1 MTAVETIISAQNIT
15 ASYGNIPVLKNLSLN
30 IERGSRVGLCGPNG
44 AGKSS
49 FLKLCL
55 GIIKP
60 RSGTIQ
66 VMGKTPSAYS
76 FRKTLFR
83 IAYVPQNTAG
93 GTLPVTV
100 REAVTMGRYGIRG
113 ANRKQ
118 RKPETE
124 LIEQAMEEAGV
135 AQLAAR
141 LVQELSGGQTQRVA
155 IARALAREAEL
166 LLLDEPTAS
175 LDSEGQKDLLHI
187 VNKLSKEKKIT
198 ALVISHNA
206 ETLEDCP
213 VIYRFEDGMAT
224 EIKKESQ

>member
-1 MTAVETIISAQNIT
+1 MTGVETIISAQNIT
-15 ASYGNIPVLKNLSLN
+15 ASYGKIPVLKNFSLN

-60 RSGTIQ
+60 RSGTIK
-66 VMGKTPSAYS
+66 VMGKTPSAYA

-83 IAYVPQNTAG
+83 IAYVPQNTVG

-100 REAVTMGRYGIRG
+100 REAVAMGRYGMS
-113 ANRKQ
+113 NRRQ
-118 RKPETE
+118 RKAETE

-135 AQLAAR
+135 ARLAER

-175 LDSEGQKDLLHI
+175 LDSEGQKDLLCI

-198 ALVISHNA
+198 TLMISHNA

-213 VIYRFEDGMAT
+213 VIYQFENGMAQ
-224 EIKKESQ
+224 EIKKESR